1 MANYVGGD
9 KWVANRELLTAG
21 ANLVGQT
28 LVLWNGTVPANA
40 ANGVMGVV
48 EVDTANGDTVAVKTP
63 PSIVEV
69 RATGTVTKGAYVEV
83 LTTTYTTKDASGVT
97 GAGVVDLASGYPVGK
112 AYTGG
117 SANDTVLIAL
127 LENQAKPT

>member
-9 KWVANRELLTAG
+9 KWVANEELLTAA

-28 LVLWNGTVPANA
+28 LVLWDGTVPANA

-48 EVDTANGDTVAVKTP
+48 DVDTANGDTVSVKTP

-83 LTTTYTTKDASGVT
+83 LSTTYTTKDAASVT
-97 GAGVVDLASGYPVGK
+97 GAGVQDLASGYPVGK
-112 AYTGG
+112 AYSAG
-117 SANDTVLIAL
+117 SANDTVIIAL